1 MRFDDVRDGY
11 LHVTQQKTGTRLR
24 LPLALRLEPPML
36 GLYRWT
42 AQDGVSCH
50 FGHVQT
56 FEGPYPI

>member
-1 MRFDDVRDGY
+1 APVLVAPSTSHQLELD
-11 LHVTQQKTGTRLR
+11 LR
-24 LPLALRLEPPML
+24 PGAPLALRLEPPML